1 MLRFTAP
8 ITVALSKLHDV
19 LPTVLRLLAPTAD
32 LGDSVERARGRT
44 ESDWQG
50 LADWFV
56 SRSGKLSQVDALRDA
71 TSKAISSLL
80 ANVKRST
87 GGAGI
92 SLSHRGEFIRLAQ
105 LFDVS
110 TVEAAHLLYA
120 ETFGLWPARHWT
132 WLPTRTTRFPPRP
145 GARVSDAGHSVCSSP
160 GERGARR
167 VSKIAE
173 DPIGEQLALRESER
187 QPVSARQPTQNCG
200 PLVPALKR

>member
-71 TSKAISSLL
+71 TSKAIGSLL

-92 SLSHRGEFIRLAQ
+92 SL
-105 LFDVS
+105 V
-110 TVEAAHLLYA
+110 TEAN
-120 ETFGLWPARHWT
+120 
-132 WLPTRTTRFPPRP
+132 
-145 GARVSDAGHSVCSSP
+145 SS
-160 GERGARR
+160 G
-167 VSKIAE
+167 
-173 DPIGEQLALRESER
+173 
-187 QPVSARQPTQNCG
+187 
-200 PLVPALKR
+200 